1 MDQQDQDGTVAGQ
14 ITRALAERIIA
25 GTLAPGA
32 RLRQDHLAAEFRA
45 SHVPV
50 REAFRRLEA
59 QGLVVREPRRG
70 VRVAAFDPHSIREVT
85 EMRAALEVLALR
97 HALTQMTAAALAA
110 AEAALAEGEG
120 SDDILVWERAN
131 RRFHRAIL
139 MPCAMPRLLQTISDL
154 HDAGT
159 RFLLATWQARN
170 WRPRSDDEHRR
181 ILDAVIAR
189 QSDRGADLLSRHIL
203 AAGEALIEMLEQTAT
218 PR

>member
-97 HALTQMTAAALAA
+97 HALTQMTDAALAA
-110 AEAALAEGEG
+110 AEAALTEGEG

-139 MPCAMPRLLQTISDL
+139 MPSPRGAVAAYLD
-154 HDAGT
+154 HEGV
-159 RFLLATWQARN
+159 LAALKETKA
-170 WRPRSDDEHRR
+170 
-181 ILDAVIAR
+181 DAVWPGWCFVAED
-189 QSDRGADLLSRHIL
+189 STFVDRLTAEGILFLGPSADAMRALRLHLLSEIH
-203 AAGEALIEMLEQTAT
+203 
-218 PR
+218 